1 MNRKRFLLSSAG
13 VSAAAL
19 GGPWL
24 GTASAATDDDLA
36 FANFGV
42 SAEFLLKQY
51 YERAIAAKQF
61 GNHKANVLRH
71 GGLAASNHAAALS
84 KLLTSFG
91 DAPPVEEDFEFVWP
105 KKAFADSEATVR
117 TGLAIA
123 HALLGAYQTAAAS
136 SSVVD
141 YRILYASLAAS
152 VSEQAGALAAL
163 SAPMGVK
170 SFPKAT
176 DVETASAR
184 LEAYLG

>member
-13 VSAAAL
+13 VSATVL
-19 GGPWL
+19 GGPWI
-24 GTASAATDDDLA
+24 GSAAAATDDDLA

-42 SAEFLLKQY
+42 SAEFLLEQY

-61 GNHKANVLRH
+61 RNHRASVLRR
-71 GGLAASNHAAALS
+71 GRLAASNHAAALS

-105 KKAFADSEATVR
+105 KKAFAGSEETVR
-117 TGLAIA
+117 TGIVIL

-163 SAPMGVK
+163 SAPVGAK
-170 SFPKAT
+170 SFPQAT